1 MSNAVEYDSNLVLIL
16 LALVISIILIER
28 EYKVNKLLK
37 DKESKEIKI
46 NERLNQ
52 INQEKKI
59 IEIKLKNFEIE
70 KEIGR
75 EESITLKSQTEEIIL
90 LKKRNQYLQ
99 EQLILRDKVIKELKE
114 KIKEYDDYYYENE
127 YNNNECYN
135 SSYTQLKDRKV
146 IK

>member
-127 YNNNECYN
+127 YNNNKCYN